1 MKKILNYNST
11 FIYYIF
17 ETININNKINIPFLE
32 DKGVIGKK
40 YGIQGIPTIVVIDKF
55 GIIQLI
61 RVGYTKE
68 EEDLVSDLSEIID
81 KLLLDK

>member
-1 MKKILNYNST
+1 MD
-11 FIYYIF
+11 
-17 ETININNKINIPFLE
+17 NKINIPFLE
-32 DKGVIGKK
+32 SKGVTGKK
-40 YGIQGIPTIVVIDKF
+40 YGIQGIPTIFVIDKF